1 MSEFQRALASTGEP
15 TPTRVPLE
23 LRALRAWNRRVGT
36 LTVLVGVL
44 ASLLAVGLLAVRGWE
59 RSQPGVTTSGE
70 GAARARGQ
78 APTVAVLWLDAPA
91 DGGYI
96 GQAFSS
102 DISRR
107 LGQLSSVR
115 VLGPD
120 ATGPYR
126 LGADRL
132 ERLARELRVTAVLE
146 GAARPHSNRVALDL
160 RLVSAPAGRVLWSF
174 AEERDFADLP
184 VLGGQLARAL
194 AAVIG
199 SPVGS
204 EEGGRVDRAPKAS
217 PGAYDSFLRATDL
230 EETNKAQNEA
240 GMDLLREAIRQDSAF
255 ALAWAALARRFLFH
269 GYFVSISY
277 CDSGMVAARRA
288 LELNPD
294 LDEAHFVTGDL
305 MVLSGRPATAR
316 YAFLKAIELNP
327 SHTWAMADLSDAE
340 ATSGRFDE
348 SLYWA
353 AALRWL
359 KAGERRWPDFGRI
372 QGALVILELKQG
384 RPSAALARVRRGV
397 QLAPTNLESQ
407 AGLAQI
413 AWLAGAPDADSLVLV
428 QYRAAPD
435 ARPYTG
441 YTFRTLLAAS
451 RLRSGDKE
459 HGRAL
464 ADTALRAAI
473 SAFESG
479 GEDAAPAVEAAAIL
493 ALLDRTQESL
503 DWLERAH
510 QVGYRDYR
518 WPREDPFFRALSE
531 EPRFARLLSQ
541 MESEVAVM
549 RRRAAAANDSLFRAA
564 ES

>member
-1 MSEFQRALASTGEP
+1 
-15 TPTRVPLE
+15 
-23 LRALRAWNRRVGT
+23 
-36 LTVLVGVL
+36 
-44 ASLLAVGLLAVRGWE
+44 
-59 RSQPGVTTSGE
+59 
-70 GAARARGQ
+70 
-78 APTVAVLWLDAPA
+78 
-91 DGGYI
+91 
-96 GQAFSS
+96 
-102 DISRR
+102 
-107 LGQLSSVR
+107 
-115 VLGPD
+115 
-120 ATGPYR
+120 
-126 LGADRL
+126 
-132 ERLARELRVTAVLE
+132 
-146 GAARPHSNRVALDL
+146 
-160 RLVSAPAGRVLWSF
+160 
-174 AEERDFADLP
+174 
-184 VLGGQLARAL
+184 
-194 AAVIG
+194 
-199 SPVGS
+199 
-204 EEGGRVDRAPKAS
+204 
-217 PGAYDSFLRATDL
+217 
-230 EETNKAQNEA
+230 
-240 GMDLLREAIRQDSAF
+240 MDLLREAIRQDSAF

-348 SLYWA
+348 SLYWAMRALSLQPNSPTLYHHASVPLVHLGDDA